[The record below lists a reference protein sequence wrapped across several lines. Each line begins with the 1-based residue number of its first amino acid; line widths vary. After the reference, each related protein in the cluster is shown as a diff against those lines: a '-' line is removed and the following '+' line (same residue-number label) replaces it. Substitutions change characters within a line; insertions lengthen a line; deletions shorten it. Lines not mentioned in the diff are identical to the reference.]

1 VIGQYPCAV
10 KLNLFHVVGLAPFFA
25 AMFQGYGNRFAFLG
39 ATAAAVA
46 TVLEAFAI
54 CLGLA
59 SASCGG
65 HGEKEVLD
73 DVVSVVCC
81 NEWMASR
88 HEDSSIHQ
96 PNDVTRHT
104 KP

>member
-1 VIGQYPCAV
+1 
-10 KLNLFHVVGLAPFFA
+10 
-25 AMFQGYGNRFAFLG
+25 
-39 ATAAAVA
+39 
-46 TVLEAFAI
+46 
-54 CLGLA
+54 
-59 SASCGG
+59 
-65 HGEKEVLD
+65 LD

-81 NEWMASR
+81 NEWMTSR